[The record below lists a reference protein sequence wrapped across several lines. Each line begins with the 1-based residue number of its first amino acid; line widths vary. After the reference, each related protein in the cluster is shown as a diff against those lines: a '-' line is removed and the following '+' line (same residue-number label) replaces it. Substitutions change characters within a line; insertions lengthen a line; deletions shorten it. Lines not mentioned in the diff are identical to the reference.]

1 MIAPP
6 QWLETFYQ
14 NSDEK
19 IDLQRV
25 LTQRYPAEFN
35 SWLLPLIEAVN
46 KKQMPCFI
54 PSARPDLQIYALAPD
69 AKSLDELRLF
79 LIAGLGSADTPSDFL
94 VRCKADNDAEAL
106 LLEQSP
112 DGFIRFSLHPSVEKN
127 TDSRDRVFGFL
138 AELNNLYTLRPQLS
152 SAARRP
158 TGRILRDFYTAIY
171 ARDGQSAEAYLGEI
185 RSNNILSPR
194 NILFLELFALAA
206 GSRWEHI
213 AAHEKIGDVLAGRI
227 PLNIQSLLVRTL
239 GHLGLDRLLTDGFQ
253 ALPLEEARALSQRL
267 LSLFTVIP
275 GFPHQEGSL
284 RDWQLWTTGA
294 ALVGFADWES
304 ATTILP
310 DQWKA
315 SLREW
320 VGGQTTPN
328 KSVIPAPIQTPFL
341 LISPAQATEM
351 LQETLIASTERELEI
366 YSLLSA
372 MPDVTQQTL
381 RQNTKLWRLWE
392 ELQDKFRVGNYGWMR
407 WLDDIG
413 NTNDVAQLEQLRQ
426 RMDGQW
432 REWLVS
438 SFDEAAI
445 IAFLEKGLSLEQGK
459 VLRDT
464 LPVFL
469 AWADHTALSASSR
482 LWLAWLTLLAADDIH
497 FEQDV
502 RLGGM
507 LLEKCLAGQFSVE
520 EYKDAL
526 DACEEIWV
534 KNASVRAL
542 SYAFDTAEILLD
554 APVPD
559 SQLRQNYW
567 QKLQIEALKRWGRLD
582 NSLQL
587 FVRVLAMHFLG
598 KEAENAFPQEQ
609 DDSAVVSSFLRDL
622 NGKLLGIYSLTEGA
636 ARRCKDVLMRL
647 YPGLVVETNKDHVST
662 PALVNLAEKADYFIF
677 ASGSAKHQ
685 AFYTVSDCRKAIIYP
700 SGKGVSS
707 MVAAFIQALG

>member
-1 MIAPP
+1 MIQPP
-6 QWLETFYQ
+6 EWLESFYQ
-14 NSDEK
+14 ASGEN
-19 IDLQRV
+19 INLQKV
-25 LTQRYPAEFN
+25 FAQSYPPDFN
-35 SWLLPLIEAVN
+35 GWLLPLLEAVN
-46 KKQMPCFI
+46 RRQMPCFI
-54 PSARPDLQIYALAPD
+54 PSARPELQIYALAPD

-94 VRCKADNDAEAL
+94 IRCNADNEAEAL
-106 LLEQSP
+106 LLKQSP
-112 DGFIRFSLHPSVEKN
+112 DGFIRFSLHPAVAKN
-127 TDSRDRVFGFL
+127 TESRNRVFGFL

-171 ARDGQSAEAYLGEI
+171 ARDGQSASAYLEEI

-206 GSRWEHI
+206 GSRWQDI
-213 AAHEKIGDVLAGRI
+213 VAHEKIGDVLAGRI

-267 LSLFTVIP
+267 LPLFTFTP
-275 GFPHQEGSL
+275 AFPHQAGSL
-284 RDWQLWTTGA
+284 RDWQLWSAGA
-294 ALVGFADWES
+294 ALVGFAGWES
-304 ATTILP
+304 ATPVLP
-310 DQWKA
+310 EQWKT

-320 VGGQTTPN
+320 VEGLTAASE
-328 KSVIPAPIQTPFL
+328 SVIPVPSPAPVL

-372 MPDVTQQTL
+372 MPEVTQQTL

-392 ELQDKFRVGNYGWMR
+392 ELQDKFRVGNYGWMQ
-407 WLDDIG
+407 WLEDVG
-413 NTNDVAQLEQLRQ
+413 NTSDVAQLEQLRQ

-438 SFDEAAI
+438 SFDEAVI

-469 AWADHTALSASSR
+469 AWTDHTAISGSSQ

-507 LLEKCLAGQFSVE
+507 LLEKSLKGQFSVD
-520 EYKDAL
+520 EYKEAL

-559 SQLRQNYW
+559 PVLREKYW
-567 QKLQIEALKRWGRLD
+567 LKLQMEALKRWGRLD
-582 NSLQL
+582 MSLQL
-587 FVRVLAMHFLG
+587 LVRVFSTHFLG
-598 KEAENAFPQEQ
+598 QDAEQAFPQEQ
-609 DDSAVVSSFLRDL
+609 EDSAAVSSFHRDL
-622 NGKLLGIYSLTEGA
+622 SGKRLGIYSLTEGA
-636 ARRCKDVLMRL
+636 ARRCRDVLMRM
-647 YPGLVVETNKDHVST
+647 YPGLEVETNNDHVSS
-662 PALVNLAEKADYFIF
+662 PALVNLAKKADYFIF

-685 AFYTVSDCRKAIIYP
+685 AFYTVADCRKAIIYP
-700 SGKGVSS
+700 TGKGASS
-707 MVAAFIQALG
+707 MVNAFIQELG